1 MGTHRAQLF
10 KMRLS
15 GGSGRVRFS
24 LRTQSSKL
32 VQLIES
38 VCHETESVTVIG
50 VIGKSRIG
58 FAGCKGGPLDQ
69 SMDQLWA
76 QPLPETDTIGSE
88 IQVLY
93 DSENH
98 LLILHLVSC
107 LDPDILLSVVK
118 KHERQ
123 IHEQGLPGFWS
134 RVHSDLTRCLLLVF
148 LMSHVVL
155 VSTPTLQFDLNYIE
169 LFKSCEAL
177 RLKTRGQICSA
188 LKREIPS
195 LPKPWLDSGR
205 PCSPRALF
213 LFLSPELVQEKS
225 VKANDRTH
233 ALFLED
239 QIYRF
244 LRRARVITNICANSL
259 LAVCNQ
265 MDFVYILT
273 SDTCVRNPDHLL
285 ERFMGVQQQEKA
297 PANNSQDEG
306 SSFYSF
312 LWKHLHLAATKG
324 FDDNVGRHNVVPV
337 FERTNL
343 PQLLQVMKVLKNI
356 LLEQPLDESQLEDA
370 LNAQLNF
377 DAEDEIGPEAHSLVY
392 SQSDPLTQ
400 G

>member
-1 MGTHRAQLF
+1 MRPRAN
-10 KMRLS
+10 
-15 GGSGRVRFS
+15 GSKQIAFS
-24 LRTQSSKL
+24 LRSEPNKL
-32 VQLIES
+32 NELIETLS
-38 VCHETESVTVIG
+38 HETEPVTVIG
-50 VIGKSRIG
+50 VIGKSRVG
-58 FAGCKGGPLDQ
+58 FSACKAGPVDQ

-76 QPLPETDTIGSE
+76 QNLPETDPIGSE
-88 IQVLY
+88 IQALY

-107 LDPDILLSVVK
+107 LDSDILLSVVK
-118 KHERQ
+118 KHERL
-123 IHEQGLPGFWS
+123 IHEQGLPVFWS
-134 RVHSDLTRCLLLVF
+134 HVNCDLSRCLLLIF
-148 LMSHVVL
+148 LVSHVIL
-155 VSTPTLQFDLNYIE
+155 ISTPTLQFDLNYIE
-169 LFKSCEAL
+169 LFKSCESL
-177 RLKTRGQICSA
+177 RLKTRNQICSS

-213 LFLSPELVQEKS
+213 LFLTPELLEESNVKS
-225 VKANDRTH
+225 HDRTH

-259 LAVCNQ
+259 LAICNQ
-265 MDFVYILT
+265 MDFVYLLT
-273 SDTCVRNPDHLL
+273 NDTCIRNPDNLL
-285 ERFMGVQQQEKA
+285 ERIMGIQNGK
-297 PANNSQDEG
+297 SQSEVLSPQDSKD

-343 PQLLQVMKVLKNI
+343 HQLLKVMKVLKTI
-356 LLEQPLDESQLEDA
+356 LLEQPLDENQLEEN

-377 DAEDEIGPEAHSLVY
+377 DVDDENGQDNNSIVY

>member
-1 MGTHRAQLF
+1 
-10 KMRLS
+10 MRIP
-15 GGSGRVRFS
+15 SGRIRFS
-24 LRTQSSKL
+24 LRTEWEKL
-32 VQLIES
+32 LQLIDS
-38 VCHETESVTVIG
+38 VQHETEPVTVAG
-50 VIGKSRIG
+50 VIGKSRLG
-58 FAGCKGGPLDQ
+58 FAACKAGPVNQ

-76 QPLPETDTIGSE
+76 QKLPQTDPIGSE

-93 DSENH
+93 DSETH

-107 LDPDILLSVVK
+107 LDSDVLLDVVQR
-118 KHERQ
+118 HGRQ
-123 IHEQGLPGFWS
+123 IQEQGLPAFWS
-134 RVHSDLTRCLLLVF
+134 HVHSDLTRCLLLVF
-148 LMSHVVL
+148 LMSHVIL

-169 LFKSCEAL
+169 LFKSCESI
-177 RLKTRGQICSA
+177 RNKTRSKICSY
-188 LKREIPS
+188 LKREVPS
-195 LPKPWLDSGR
+195 LPKPWLESGR

-213 LFLSPELVQEKS
+213 LFMSPELVQDQS
-225 VKANDRTH
+225 VENCDRTH

-273 SDTCVRNPDHLL
+273 KDTCIRNPDQVL
-285 ERFMGVQQQEKA
+285 EKIMGAHQEKG
-297 PANNSQDEG
+297 PTVKSNYSQDES

-343 PQLLQVMKVLKNI
+343 HNLLQVMRVLKSI
-356 LLEQPLDESQLEDA
+356 LLEQPLDEKQLEDT
-370 LNAQLNF
+370 LNGQLHF
-377 DAEDEIGPEAHSLVY
+377 DAEDEIGQEVHSLVY